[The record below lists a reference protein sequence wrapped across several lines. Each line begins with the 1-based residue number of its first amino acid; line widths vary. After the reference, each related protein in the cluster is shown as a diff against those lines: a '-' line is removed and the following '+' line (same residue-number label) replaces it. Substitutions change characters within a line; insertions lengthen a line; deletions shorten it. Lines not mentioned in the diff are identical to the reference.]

1 MMYQSRQFLNKAK
14 IFRGQSQ
21 KSVRVVMTMYSE
33 STDLLC
39 VTLAKLI
46 QESILKFKIKSFIL
60 ALIAKYIN
68 CPFPNSIY
76 PQDFVF
82 YFFYQYLRQN

>member
-21 KSVRVVMTMYSE
+21 KSVRVVMTMYYE

-46 QESILKFKIKSFIL
+46 QESILKFKI
-60 ALIAKYIN
+60 N
-68 CPFPNSIY
+68 
-76 PQDFVF
+76 
-82 YFFYQYLRQN
+82 R